1 MKKLIYFALAICL
14 LISCAE
20 KNEDK
25 KDFIYAEKHKVYSTK
40 DSIFSG
46 ITVYYA
52 KVQGH
57 DVVYNV
63 FSGKNKAQM
72 DVLHFEDAYT
82 KCKKAKNVSK

>member
-20 KNEDK
+20 KSEDK

-52 KVQGH
+52 KVKGH

-72 DVLHFEDAYT
+72 DVLHFEDTCA